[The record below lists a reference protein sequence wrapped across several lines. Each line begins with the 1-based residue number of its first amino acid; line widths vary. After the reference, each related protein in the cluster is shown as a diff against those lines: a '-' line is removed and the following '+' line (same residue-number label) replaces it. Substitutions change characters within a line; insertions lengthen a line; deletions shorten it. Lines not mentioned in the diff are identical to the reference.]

1 MKQVITTLI
10 IILGL
15 LFSLSANAQNIVTGS
30 NLNIGTNN
38 TLSGTSPH
46 GNAIGENHWLE
57 GLFSLA
63 VGRND
68 TILEV
73 STGSLTLGTENRICG
88 NGSMAI
94 GNGIKI
100 QGQRNVG
107 IGNEIKVMATSRSM
121 VIGNGLL
128 GSTLKP
134 DMFLENSFENSLMIG
149 FKSIHP
155 TLTVGPSPNNYP
167 SGDTLGKTG
176 KVAIGDVPVTDI
188 AAKLHIRSDYG
199 ENAGLILESKD
210 PATSNA
216 FIRMRDAGHGIE
228 VDSLKRMKIKSMDGI
243 QKKPVLIDGIVG
255 INVGSP
261 YYGYMDNAQNTL
273 YVRGGIVTD
282 KVTIKHY
289 GLSWWPDYV
298 FCSDYQLMPLKDLRE
313 YITANHHLPNVPSEA
328 EVMENG
334 IELGDMQSVLLE
346 KIEEMTLYLLQQ
358 QETIEQLEHRI
369 AELEGE

>member
-1 MKQVITTLI
+1 MKRTRFAITLVACL
-10 IILGL
+10 LGL
-15 LFSLSANAQNIVTGS
+15 VGMAQNTVVEGTKLNIGENNIVTGT
-30 NLNIGTNN
+30 I
-38 TLSGTSPH
+38 SG
-46 GNAIGENHWLE
+46 AIGQYNIV
-57 GLFSLA
+57 GANNALA
-63 VGRND
+63 VGYGD
-68 TILEV
+68 TIDV
-73 STGSLTLGTENRICG
+73 QYANNSFTLGTLNRIG
-88 NGSMAI
+88 GSSSF
-94 GNGIKI
+94 GF
-100 QGQRNVG
+100 GQDV
-107 IGNEIKVMATSRSM
+107 KVLWDYGLGLGRYLKATGQDDCM
-121 VIGNGLL
+121 VIGSGFPSS
-128 GSTLKP
+128 GLKP
-134 DMFLENSFENSLMIG
+134 KRFLENEHSHSLMIG

-216 FIRMRDAGHGIE
+216 FIRMRDANHGIE
-228 VDSLKRMKIKSMDGI
+228 VDSLKRMKIKSMDGA

-313 YITANHHLPNVPSEA
+313 YITANRHLPNVPSET